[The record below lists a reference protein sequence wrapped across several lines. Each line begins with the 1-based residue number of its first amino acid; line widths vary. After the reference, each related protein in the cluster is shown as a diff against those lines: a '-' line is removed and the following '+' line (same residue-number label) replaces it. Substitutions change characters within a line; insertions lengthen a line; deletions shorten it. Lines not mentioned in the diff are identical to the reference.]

1 MNFSRIARQLNENVS
16 NEVAAASSEKAKEG
30 GEKQVNN
37 TMRRRESQKAQMS
50 QQGSTPV
57 KSDVSYTSEEA
68 RREREYVK
76 MLENNKSDW
85 REELKEAMKPGEEGA
100 HPYVDVMPSVN
111 QKAIET
117 KRQMKGAAKEEGA
130 KQGMQAEG
138 LGPQAEFKQ
147 VLKDLA
153 VSQAAK
159 KKTPVKKALRTRAP
173 KPIPMDQAMGYGQNR
188 YQGD

>member
-1 MNFSRIARQLNENVS
+1 MIDFSKLHLTEENTS
-16 NEVAAASSEKAKEG
+16 LTASASATEKAKEG
-30 GEKQVNN
+30 GEKQINN
-37 TMRRRESQKAQMS
+37 TMKRRESQKTQMS

-138 LGPQAEFKQ
+138 LGPQAQ
-147 VLKDLA
+147 HQQTLDDLA

-159 KKTPVKKALRTRAP
+159 KKTPLKRALRTRAL
-173 KPIPMDQAMGYGQNR
+173 KPIPMDQAMGYGQNK